1 MNLGE
6 MLYRTAAV
14 LQRTL
19 RHGVATAG
27 SATTLVDDLLNEPAD
42 FFDGGTLFLRS
53 GTLAGQTRVITD
65 WSGSAHTFT
74 FPTLAPASV
83 AAGQHYAALSKLYSR
98 ESLVA
103 AVNQAL
109 HTLGPLSMKDD
120 TLVIVAQTERYA
132 LPATVTGR
140 VVQVQL
146 EQEADLYSRPYQSWQ
161 EVGGY
166 VYLDPSDYAMLDNL
180 AGLHIRIWYEGEHA
194 QISADADT
202 INADIAP
209 ELLATAAAWQ
219 AATNKIAASPA
230 PSQSASV
237 DASLASALEQAQRR
251 YPVQRLHKTIR
262 LRGD

>member
-6 MLYRTAAV
+6 TLYRTAAI

-19 RHGVATAG
+19 RHGVATG
-27 SATTLVDDLLNEPAD
+27 GDSSTLVDTNLNEPAD
-42 FFDGGTLFLRS
+42 YFDGGTLFFLS

-65 WSGSAHTFT
+65 WSLSAHTFT
-74 FPTLAPASV
+74 FPLVAPNPV

-98 ESLVA
+98 EALVA

-109 HTLGPLSMKDD
+109 KALGPFSMKND

-132 LPATVTGR
+132 LPVGVGR
-140 VVQVQL
+140 VLQVQI
-146 EQEADLYSRPYQSWQ
+146 EQEAGVFSRPYQSWE

-166 VYLDPSDYAMLDNL
+166 LYIDQGDYAMLDNL
-180 AGLHIRIWYEGEHA
+180 AGLHLRLWYEGEHPF
-194 QISADADT
+194 ITGDTDA
-202 INADIAP
+202 INADIHP

-219 AATNKIAASPA
+219 AATNKIAAGAS

-251 YPVQRLHKTIR
+251 YPILRKRKTIK